1 MVNEHILSNKEN
13 DVKSSHFI
21 GANTDF
27 VWQWP
32 NRDMNYIHRKEEM
45 DDAKIREIQ
54 WMTYLRYIQAF
65 GSRTSLPC
73 LVMKE
78 KEQMPG

>member
-1 MVNEHILSNKEN
+1 M
-13 DVKSSHFI
+13 
-21 GANTDF
+21 
-27 VWQWP
+27 
-32 NRDMNYIHRKEEM
+32 YIHGKEEM
-45 DDAKIREIQ
+45 DDDKIREIQ

-78 KEQMPG
+78 KEQGPG